1 VTPSAVSHIP
11 DGLDTLITRQEL
23 ADLIDFLGKIH

>member
-1 VTPSAVSHIP
+1 VTPSAVSHMA

>member
-1 VTPSAVSHIP
+1 MA

-23 ADLIDFLGKIH
+23 ADLIDFLKKIH